1 MTVTTNNK
9 DVLPEYTSF
18 CYSRTQTAQIAT
30 LLYHLDSKYVKKKK
44 KCNPACYSQSCSN
57 CVCRN
62 FIWSM
67 TSWRRG
73 HMCQQHLITTQP
85 SRPSKAQS
93 VQWLQLFCTQH
104 SHPGGGAV
112 VHTIGFYSLRIWLFD
127 CRGHCLHQYCPAFPK
142 STFCPKHQHL
152 FYFYSLCSPCFV

>member
-1 MTVTTNNK
+1 M
-9 DVLPEYTSF
+9 
-18 CYSRTQTAQIAT
+18 
-30 LLYHLDSKYVKKKK
+30 
-44 KCNPACYSQSCSN
+44 
-57 CVCRN
+57 CRN

-73 HMCQQHLITTQP
+73 HMCQRHLITTQP

-127 CRGHCLHQYCPAFPK
+127 CRGHCLPPVLPCLSKNRRSAQNINTC
-142 STFCPKHQHL
+142 STFILYVPPL
-152 FYFYSLCSPCFV
+152 FCLVPSSSRVCVLFTSPTLVFLAESKDWPCVRFLSLTLTDVNSQRRQR